1 MAKKV
6 FVGNLPYVV
15 GDDQLR
21 EGFSAYGEVV
31 SAKIVLDR
39 ETQRPRGF
47 GFVEFATDEA
57 AQAAIDGLNGQ
68 EFHGR
73 SITVREAED
82 RRRGSAPGGGFG
94 GPGAPSRPSRP
105 PGAGPGYGGGGG
117 YRGGRPSE
125 DGFRGDNDGGG
136 FRGHGGGGRSSR
148 GFDPPMPAQFDGSEE
163 PRRRDKKKR
172 KGNRGE
178 RDWDREG
185 SVSGG
190 GRREKRRQ
198 QDYMDYDMDDDDD

>member
-31 SAKIVLDR
+31 SAKVVLDR

-47 GFVEFATDEA
+47 GFVEFATDDA

-117 YRGGRPSE
+117 YRGGRSSE
-125 DGFRGDNDGGG
+125 DGFRGESDGGG
-136 FRGHGGGGRSSR
+136 YRGRPSR
-148 GFDPPMPAQFDGSEE
+148 TFDAPMPAQFDGADE

-172 KGNRGE
+172 KANRGE

-185 SVSGG
+185 SVGG

-198 QDYMDYDMDDDDD
+198 QNYMDYDLDDDDD